1 MKIVAYVLSTALGYW
16 LAQALPDG
24 PLAAYVPML
33 ISYHLFLIFLVF
45 ATQKKSGLSLPILHA
60 FVTHLAFLAV
70 LIGCAYAREHI
81 PFFSLVRMFIPSLA
95 PFETK
100 WLFEGKD
107 GKPAA
112 DPDAKPVVSSATA
125 EEYEEFRNYLSRG
138 ERRFRAVGV
147 SVAEEFE
154 QWRAARAK
162 LQTARVEAAKLQ
174 A

>member
-1 MKIVAYVLSTALGYW
+1 VKIAVYAFCTALGYL

-33 ISYHLFLIFLVF
+33 ISYHLFLIFLVISS
-45 ATQKKSGLSLPILHA
+45 QKKSGLSLPILHA
-60 FVTHLAFLAV
+60 AVTHLAFLAV
-70 LIGCAYAREHI
+70 LIGCAYAREHV

-112 DPDAKPVVSSATA
+112 EADAKPVVSSATA

-154 QWRAARAK
+154 LWRTARAK
-162 LQTARVEAAKLQ
+162 LLAARVEAAKLQ